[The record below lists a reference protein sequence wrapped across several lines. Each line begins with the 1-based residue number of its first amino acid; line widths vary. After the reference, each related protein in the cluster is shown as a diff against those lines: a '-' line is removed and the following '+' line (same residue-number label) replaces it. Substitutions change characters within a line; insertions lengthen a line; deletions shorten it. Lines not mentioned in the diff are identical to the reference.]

1 MSGVGRG
8 PMLSPLGFDL
18 RSLEAFVVTCR
29 KGSMAAAAQRLSMSQ
44 PAISQII
51 KCLETSLGV
60 ALIDRSHRPLRLT
73 AKWRFPA
80 RSSGRFACRCSAHSL
95 AAARNRKRISA
106 GPAHR
111 DCRFTRIALRAGS
124 PLEFS
129 AFAPDAV
136 GRSRLGRRSARGL
149 RRFPASMSS
158 SPTTPWMISMGSC
171 GIRS

>member
-1 MSGVGRG
+1 MSGVVRG

-29 KGSMAAAAQRLSMSQ
+29 KGSMRAAAQRLSMSQ

-51 KCLETSLGV
+51 KCLGDIAWRRV
-60 ALIDRSHRPLRLT
+60 DRSEPSAVAAHRKR
-73 AKWRFPA
+73 RFPA

-124 PLEFS
+124 PLEFQPS
-129 AFAPDAV
+129 LQTLSVAA
-136 GRSRLGRRSARGL
+136 GL
-149 RRFPASMSS
+149 AGALREGFVD
-158 SPTTPWMISMGSC
+158 SPLPCRHHQRPHG
-171 GIRS
+171 